1 MDNYT
6 IFLDIRKSKGRQA
19 SKKFYNKCSEN
30 SRPQI
35 VFRTDIFRKLTLGVP
50 ERMGR
55 NRQNSHTRAQ
65 SNSAASQLRLIE
77 SVCSASKAKWRLGN
91 SRARETSEKRER
103 GMIGT
108 SVERE
113 RGMMGSLYVQMLTVR
128 TFILGTSLPIGC
140 RRRLVF
146 IERARKTR
154 FSLLSR
160 ARPRNFSLF
169 TRKRIG
175 ACNTGQ
181 PIFRPTSI
189 FSQRYLDIIK
199 QKGYQN

>member
-1 MDNYT
+1 MGNYI
-6 IFLDIRKSKGRQA
+6 IFLDVRKSQGRQA

-65 SNSAASQLRLIE
+65 KQLRRQLLRLIE

-103 GMIGT
+103 GMMGT

-113 RGMMGSLYVQMLTVR
+113 RGVMGSLYVQMLTVR

-140 RRRLVF
+140 RRRFVF

-160 ARPRNFSLF
+160 ARLRNFSLF

-175 ACNTGQ
+175 ACNAGQ

-189 FSQRYLDIIK
+189 FSQQYLDIIK